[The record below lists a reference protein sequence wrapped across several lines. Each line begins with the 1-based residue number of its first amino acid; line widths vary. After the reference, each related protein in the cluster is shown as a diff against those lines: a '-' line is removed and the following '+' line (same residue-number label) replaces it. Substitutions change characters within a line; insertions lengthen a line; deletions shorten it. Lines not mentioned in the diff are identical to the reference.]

1 MVILKQATN
10 PCTNLKSLSLSVSI
24 LVCFFF
30 CTYISSRCI
39 STVNTW
45 MKNGKTN
52 PNTKIRK
59 GEHKAWKYVTFILL
73 FLWKSNDTKFFFIAV
88 KICWQKKFA
97 LQSWGGFSS
106 YDFSGCRH
114 FAIVLFCKQ
123 RMWRKRVIRVKSFV
137 FPQLFPWQSFLLRKW
152 KPHSWSSVSYISID
166 QLHQASTSPR
176 SEPDLEGKPPLLLPS
191 NLLYICSNT

>member
-1 MVILKQATN
+1 
-10 PCTNLKSLSLSVSI
+10 
-24 LVCFFF
+24 
-30 CTYISSRCI
+30 
-39 STVNTW
+39 

-52 PNTKIRK
+52 PNIKIRK

-97 LQSWGGFSS
+97 LQSWGEFSS

-137 FPQLFPWQSFLLRKW
+137 FPQLFPWQCFLLILRLRKW

-176 SEPDLEGKPPLLLPS
+176 SGAGSGREASSTPSFESSFFVCSDTQSQRPFVSALPDMKRPCRYNFCLAS
-191 NLLYICSNT
+191 MWRWRQS